1 MINAQQ
7 VNKSFDQKVLDDVSV
22 FIPKGKTVS
31 LIGPSGCGKSTLLRI
46 IVGLIVPDSGEITID
61 GLQLNES
68 NKLEVRRKMGYV
80 IQNGGLF
87 PHLTAHQNICLVS
100 NYLGWD
106 SDKEEERM
114 RELADLTNISVEI
127 LDRKPDQ
134 LSGGQAQRI
143 SLMRALMLDPPV
155 SLRHRKRG

>member
-68 NKLEVRRKMGYV
+68 KMRV
-80 IQNGGLF
+80 NNNQ
-87 PHLTAHQNICLVS
+87 
-100 NYLGWD
+100 
-106 SDKEEERM
+106 
-114 RELADLTNISVEI
+114 
-127 LDRKPDQ
+127 
-134 LSGGQAQRI
+134 
-143 SLMRALMLDPPV
+143 
-155 SLRHRKRG
+155 